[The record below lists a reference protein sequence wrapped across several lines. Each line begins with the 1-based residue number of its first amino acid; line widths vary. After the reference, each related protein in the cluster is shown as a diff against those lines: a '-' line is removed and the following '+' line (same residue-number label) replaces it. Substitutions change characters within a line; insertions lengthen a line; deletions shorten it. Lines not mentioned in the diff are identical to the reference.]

1 MRYRLFSQLII
12 ASIAVWTTNWALA
25 DSLPQASNAIT
36 KQGSMHSVNAP
47 SELQSAI
54 QDLGAP
60 ATWCG
65 AAARLAR
72 LNDAAALPA
81 LLAAYRSRAEA
92 DKVCLLDAIRSIATL
107 AVVERG
113 LAAAEPSSQ
122 ALYLRLM
129 ALVPA
134 EAYPPLLAPLLTAA
148 DPELRQ
154 LARDALRVQR
164 QTAVW
169 DQVLVR
175 LLRGSDRD
183 AAAWASQQLKPYL
196 AKRSPSVQE
205 AMQGY
210 EQQAAA
216 PASAEQPA
224 PASAEQPAP
233 NSGPPTSS
241 ATPAGVGPAPISEA
255 SRLLWWVAASA
266 LAVGAG
272 LSWLLRRRM

>member
-1 MRYRLFSQLII
+1 MRYGLLSQLIF
-12 ASIAVWTTNWALA
+12 ASIAVLTTNWALA
-25 DSLPQASNAIT
+25 DSLPQASNTII
-36 KQGSMHSVNAP
+36 KQGPMNSSNTP

-60 ATWCG
+60 ATWCD

-92 DKVCLLDAIRSIATL
+92 NKVCLLEAIRSIVTL
-107 AVVERG
+107 DVVRRG

-122 ALYLRLM
+122 ALVLRLM

-134 EAYPPLLAPLLTAA
+134 EAYPPLLAPLLTST

-154 LARDALRVQR
+154 LARDALRVQQ
-164 QTAVW
+164 QTPVW
-169 DQVLVR
+169 DQVLVG
-175 LLRGSDRD
+175 LLQGQDRD

-210 EQQAAA
+210 AQH
-216 PASAEQPA
+216 ASAGGEQPA
-224 PASAEQPAP
+224 PASGEQPAP
-233 NSGPPTSS
+233 ASNPPTASPP
-241 ATPAGVGPAPISEA
+241 PAAVGPAPISEA

-272 LSWLLRRRM
+272 LSWVLRRRM